1 MKNLKFAIIATLVL
15 IGNTVFSQQDDS
27 VKTATQVT
35 FFYPVSSNGP
45 EAKYISNNLSF
56 NFLYGLN
63 GGLDGFEFGVIAN
76 VIKGEVKG
84 CQVAGVTNV
93 VEGSIVGFQ
102 LAGINNVV
110 KDNLIGM
117 QVAGISNIV
126 PTHTIGAQIAG
137 ISNFTKNEVIG
148 AQISGISNIA
158 SKSIQGAQITGISNI
173 LDGELE
179 GAQISGIHNLVTKD
193 VTGAQISGFYNQ
205 TLGTMRGAQV
215 GLVNSAH
222 VLHGFQLGLINVAD
236 SSTGVSVGLLNLVK
250 NGYHAIEF
258 SANEVMYANM
268 SIKLGTNQFYNIYQ
282 AGFQPESDNL
292 FGFGVGFGSK
302 FRLAKWLSFSGDLTF
317 NHINELEKFE
327 WKVNLLTKADLTFD
341 LNLNKNIALVV
352 GPTFNAHV
360 SELGYENTGGFT
372 TNIAVDPFYTDSYE
386 GYQLQLWVGAKGG
399 LRISF

>member
-1 MKNLKFAIIATLVL
+1 MKNLKFIILTVLAIISSLVSAQE
-15 IGNTVFSQQDDS
+15 VDS
-27 VKTATQVT
+27 IKTASQITI
-35 FFYPVSSNGP
+35 FYPLSSNGP
-45 EAKYISNNLSF
+45 QAKNISNNLSF
-56 NFLYGLN
+56 NVLYGVN
-63 GGLDGFEFGVIAN
+63 GGLDGFELGAIAN

-84 CQVAGVTNV
+84 CQIAGITNV
-93 VEGSIVGFQ
+93 VQGSALGVQIG
-102 LAGINNVV
+102 GIANVV
-110 KDNLIGM
+110 GDSLIGI
-117 QVAGISNIV
+117 QIAGISNVV
-126 PTHTIGAQIAG
+126 PTHTIGAQISG
-137 ISNFTKNEVIG
+137 ISNFTKNEVVG
-148 AQISGISNIA
+148 AQISGVSNIA
-158 SKSIQGAQITGISNI
+158 SKSIQGTQITGISNI
-173 LDGELE
+173 VNGKIE
-179 GAQISGIHNLVTKD
+179 GAQISGIHNLVTED
-193 VTGAQISGFYNQ
+193 ATGAQVSGFYNQ

-268 SIKLGTNQFYNIYQ
+268 TIKLGTNQFYNIYQ

-302 FRLAKWLSFSGDLTF
+302 IRLANWLSFSGDLTF

-341 LNLNKNIALVV
+341 LNLNKHIALVV

-360 SELGYENTGGFT
+360 SELGYENTGKFT
-372 TNIAVDPFYTDSYE
+372 TNIAVDPFYTDTYE